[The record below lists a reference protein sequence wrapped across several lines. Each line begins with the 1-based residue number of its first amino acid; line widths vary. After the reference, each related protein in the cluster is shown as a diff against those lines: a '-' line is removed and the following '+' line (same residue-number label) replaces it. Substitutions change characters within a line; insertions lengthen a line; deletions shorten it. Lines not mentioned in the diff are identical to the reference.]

1 MTTVQNIID
10 YSKPHR
16 NQMDG
21 ARQTI
26 LSDERVR
33 MSIVGGSKGL
43 YGDFEKDFEVAIL
56 DQETDEFVTRFFRP
70 EVNDDVLGYLSGEEL
85 IQLIEQ
91 VFKKGFQVH

>member
-10 YSKPHR
+10 YSKPHM

-70 EVNDDVLGYLSGEEL
+70 EVNDDVLGYLPGEEL

>member
-1 MTTVQNIID
+1 MTTIQDIIN

-16 NQMDG
+16 NQMTG
-21 ARQTI
+21 ARQTL

-33 MSIVGGSKGL
+33 MSIVGGCQGL
-43 YGDFEKDFEVAIL
+43 YGDFENDFEVAIL

-70 EVNDDVLGYLSGEEL
+70 EANDDVLGYLTGEEL
-85 IQLIEQ
+85 IRLIEQ